1 MDCIK
6 GKFAYEFKIRV
17 TIAASGQ
24 GRWNRELAFP
34 KDCANSNYVPV
45 LVVLDDTKNPKL
57 KELVRVFETAGGKA
71 HLGQAAWRMLE
82 DEAGPVMSQF
92 LTRYVR
98 RSLDAL
104 IRHAP
109 TRLPD
114 LSARDTG
121 TSIVLEVGGEPLVLE
136 QDADAPASPG
146 NDPIPDDADDVL
158 PGV

>member
-1 MDCIK
+1 MCSRQ
-6 GKFAYEFKIRV
+6 IRV

-34 KDCANSNYVPV
+34 KDCASSNYVPV

-57 KELVRVFETAGGKA
+57 EELVRVFETAGGKA
-71 HLGQAAWRMLE
+71 HLGQAAMLE

-98 RSLDAL
+98 WSLDAL
-104 IRHAP
+104 IRHAS

-121 TSIVLEVGGEPLVLE
+121 TSLVLEVGGEPLVLE
-136 QDADAPASPG
+136 QDADTPASPE